1 MSSQRRAVR
10 PEGQAT
16 HPRPAGG
23 EILAAATRVFGSKG
37 YHQGSLVDVAAQVG
51 ITHAGVLHHFGSKD
65 KLLWEVLEYR
75 DRVDVQHL
83 EGKHIP
89 GGIDLFR
96 HLVITARLN
105 ADRRGIVQA
114 YAVLTGES
122 VTDGHPASTWVADRF
137 AVLRGEISQAVREL
151 ADERAVTLPEGER
164 RARRRGRDRRHGRP
178 SAAVAARPGGR
189 RSRGGHR
196 IRYRVDPD
204 GHPRQHRA
212 DREPLIPAGQAARTT
227 TPSRAAGARSCS
239 AARPSSA
246 A

>member
-1 MSSQRRAVR
+1 MSEATEQVVPKTKRPGRAQRR
-10 PEGQAT
+10 E
-16 HPRPAGG
+16 

-65 KLLWEVLEYR
+65 QLLWEVLEYR

-96 HLVITARLN
+96 HLVTTARLN

-122 VTDGHPASTWVADRF
+122 VTDGHPASTWVAERF

-151 ADERAVTLPEGER
+151 AGERDVSLPEGEPE
-164 RARRRGRDRRHGRP
+164 RAA
-178 SAAVAARPGGR
+178 AAVIAVMDGLQLQWLLDPEVVDLEAATGFAIESILTATLG
-189 RSRGGHR
+189 STVR
-196 IRYRVDPD
+196 IA
-204 GHPRQHRA
+204 RA
-212 DREPLIPAGQAARTT
+212 
-227 TPSRAAGARSCS
+227 
-239 AARPSSA
+239 
-246 A
+246 

>member
-1 MSSQRRAVR
+1 MSEATEQAVPKAKRPSRAHRR
-10 PEGQAT
+10 E
-16 HPRPAGG
+16 

-96 HLVITARLN
+96 HLVVTARLN

-122 VTDGHPASTWVADRF
+122 VTDGHPAAAWVSERF
-137 AVLRGEISQAVREL
+137 SVLRGEISQAVSQI
-151 ADERAVTLPEGER
+151 AGERGVTLPDGEAE
-164 RARRRGRDRRHGRP
+164 RAA
-178 SAAVAARPGGR
+178 SAVIGVMDGLQLQWLL
-189 RSRGGHR
+189 
-196 IRYRVDPD
+196 DPD
-204 GHPRQHRA
+204 AVDLAEATGFAIESILTATLGSPVRITN
-212 DREPLIPAGQAARTT
+212 D
-227 TPSRAAGARSCS
+227 
-239 AARPSSA
+239 
-246 A
+246 

>member
-1 MSSQRRAVR
+1 MSDTTGQAAPKTKRPTRGQRR
-10 PEGQAT
+10 E
-16 HPRPAGG
+16 

-89 GGIDLFR
+89 GGMDLFR
-96 HLVITARLN
+96 HLITTARLN

-122 VTDGHPASTWVADRF
+122 VTDGHPASTWVAERF
-137 AVLRGEISQAVREL
+137 AVLRGEIADAVREL
-151 ADERAVTLPEGER
+151 AKERDVPLPEGEPE
-164 RARRRGRDRRHGRP
+164 RAA
-178 SAAVAARPGGR
+178 AAVIAVMDGLQLQWLLDPEAVDLEAATGFAIESILTATLG
-189 RSRGGHR
+189 STVR
-196 IRYRVDPD
+196 I
-204 GHPRQHRA
+204 A
-212 DREPLIPAGQAARTT
+212 
-227 TPSRAAGARSCS
+227 S
-239 AARPSSA
+239 A
-246 A
+246 

>member
-1 MSSQRRAVR
+1 MGMSEATEQAAPKTKRPTRAHRR
-10 PEGQAT
+10 E
-16 HPRPAGG
+16 

-89 GGIDLFR
+89 GGMDLFR
-96 HLVITARLN
+96 HLVTTARLN

-122 VTDGHPASTWVADRF
+122 VTDGHPASSWVAHRF
-137 AVLRGEISQAVREL
+137 SVLRGEISQAVL
-151 ADERAVTLPEGER
+151 AIAQERDVTLPDGDAER
-164 RARRRGRDRRHGRP
+164 
-178 SAAVAARPGGR
+178 AANSVIALMDGLQLQWLL
-189 RSRGGHR
+189 
-196 IRYRVDPD
+196 DPD
-204 GHPRQHRA
+204 AVDLAESTRFAIESILTATLGSTVEITDPGA
-212 DREPLIPAGQAARTT
+212 TT
-227 TPSRAAGARSCS
+227 RS
-239 AARPSSA
+239 
-246 A
+246 